1 MIPLSFAAVAEAR
14 EKRMHRLER
23 DIEEKR
29 VPLAQDSGQKAE
41 AEALTTA
48 QTHLLE
54 TSLHPL
60 RHEVMAETNARPAL
74 PAVAP
79 CICEHLV
86 FLSGELDA
94 QKDWENVRR
103 VAQQLGQSVGTEARQ
118 QLVLEDERVIF
129 KWERHTEFCSY
140 TVISKEQAEGTD
152 SVFGSL
158 IAIDLMGG
166 SESAENENPK
176 EEENQKDPAGRPI
189 VALRFYIDTPDD
201 PRWSG
206 DGETTLLNG
215 HRVIAAT
222 ANGGRAR
229 VMSDFRFHPDGYAR
243 FLVCDESDNPK
254 STGRLIQRLI
264 DIETYRT
271 LSLIAWPVAKSAG
284 RSIGQIDD
292 DLRKL
297 IQAMG
302 GEGSD
307 DQARLLS
314 ELTALAAR
322 AETIGAE
329 TNFRFSAAK
338 AYYSIVRSRL
348 EDLREE
354 RIEGYERLSSFVERR
369 LGPAIRSF
377 QAILDRQSST
387 SERIA
392 RASSLLRARVDVEL
406 ERQNQDLLASMD
418 RRSQLQLRLQQTV
431 EGLSVAAVSYYC
443 IGILSWLLKG
453 IPKALLPVDST
464 MITTLAAPFI
474 ILSVWL
480 MVRRIRKSAHDDK
493 SHG

>member
-1 MIPLSFAAVAEAR
+1 
-14 EKRMHRLER
+14 MHRLER

-29 VPLAQDSGQKAE
+29 VALAQDE
-41 AEALTTA
+41 EPL
-48 QTHLLE
+48 
-54 TSLHPL
+54 LHPL

-94 QKDWENVRR
+94 QKDWENVRK
-103 VAQQLGQSVGTEARQ
+103 VAEQLGQTVDSEPRQ
-118 QLVLEDERVIF
+118 QLVLEDKRVVF

-140 TVISKEQAEGTD
+140 TVFSKRQDAGTD
-152 SVFGSL
+152 KILGSL
-158 IAIDLMGG
+158 IAADLMNGDALETPG
-166 SESAENENPK
+166 ESRNNPPGK
-176 EEENQKDPAGRPI
+176 PI
-189 VALRFYIDTPDD
+189 VALRFYIDTPEN
-201 PRWSG
+201 PRWSAK
-206 DGETTLLNG
+206 GETEILTG
-215 HRVIAAT
+215 SRIIAAT
-222 ANGGRAR
+222 ANGRRAKI
-229 VMSDFRFHPDGYAR
+229 MTDFRFHPDGYAR

-254 STGRLIQRLI
+254 RAGRLVQRLI

-271 LSLIAWPVAKSAG
+271 LALIAWPVAKSAG

-292 DLRKL
+292 ELRKL
-297 IQAMG
+297 IQEIGDAG
-302 GEGSD
+302 PE
-307 DQARLLS
+307 DQARLLT
-314 ELTALAAR
+314 ELTGLAAR
-322 AETIGAE
+322 AETVGAE

-348 EDLREE
+348 EELREE
-354 RIEGYERLSSFVERR
+354 RIEGYERLSNFIERR

-377 QAILDRQSST
+377 QSILDRQSST

-453 IPKALLPVDST
+453 IPKTLLPIDST
-464 MITTLAAPFI
+464 VITTLAAPLI

>member
-1 MIPLSFAAVAEAR
+1 
-14 EKRMHRLER
+14 MHRLER

-29 VPLAQDSGQKAE
+29 VALARGDGPGAATRMPALQAGSAESGPADSGE
-41 AEALTTA
+41 PV
-48 QTHLLE
+48 
-54 TSLHPL
+54 LHPL

-74 PAVAP
+74 LAAAP

-94 QKDWENVRR
+94 QKDWENVRK
-103 VAQQLGQSVGTEARQ
+103 VAQQLGQSVGEDAQQ

-140 TVISKEQAEGTD
+140 TVFSKEQAPGTD
-152 SVFGSL
+152 RVFGSL
-158 IAIDLMGG
+158 IDVDPMNTGG
-166 SESAENENPK
+166 NDNPDEGHGSQSGK
-176 EEENQKDPAGRPI
+176 PI
-189 VALRFYIDTPDD
+189 VALRFYIDTPED
-201 PRWSG
+201 PRWSRN
-206 DGETTLLNG
+206 GETELLTG
-215 HRVIAAT
+215 SRIIAAT
-222 ANGGRAR
+222 ANGGRAKI
-229 VMSDFRFHPDGYAR
+229 MTDFRFHPDGYTR

-254 STGRLIQRLI
+254 RAGRLTQRLI

-271 LSLIAWPVAKSAG
+271 LALIAWPVAKSAG
-284 RSIGQIDD
+284 RTIGQIDD

-297 IQAMG
+297 IQEIG
-302 GEGSD
+302 GAGPD
-307 DQARLLS
+307 DQARLLT
-314 ELTALAAR
+314 ELTGLAAR
-322 AETIGAE
+322 AETVGAE

-348 EDLREE
+348 EELREE
-354 RIEGYERLSSFVERR
+354 RIEGYERLSNFIERR

-453 IPKALLPVDST
+453 IPKGLLPLDSAV
-464 MITTLAAPFI
+464 ITTLAAPLI
-474 ILSVWL
+474 ILSVWM

>member
-1 MIPLSFAAVAEAR
+1 
-14 EKRMHRLER
+14 MHRLER

-29 VPLAQDSGQKAE
+29 VALAQDGTRKAE
-41 AEALTTA
+41 AADPATA
-48 QTHLLE
+48 QPHRLE

-74 PAVAP
+74 PAIAP

-103 VAQQLGQSVGTEARQ
+103 VAQQLGQSVGAEARQ

-140 TVISKEQAEGTD
+140 TVISKEPAEGAD

-158 IAIDLMGG
+158 ITIDLMNGG
-166 SESAENENPK
+166 GGT
-176 EEENQKDPAGRPI
+176 EEDDDQRDPASKPI
-189 VALRFYIDTPDD
+189 VALRFYVDTPGDQ
-201 PRWSG
+201 RWSR
-206 DGETTLLNG
+206 DGENRLLTG
-215 HRVIAAT
+215 SRIIAAT
-222 ANGGRAR
+222 ANGGQAKI
-229 VMSDFRFHPDGYAR
+229 MTDFRFHPDGYAR
-243 FLVCDESDNPK
+243 FLVCNESDNPK

-302 GEGSD
+302 SEGSD

-453 IPKALLPVDST
+453 IPKTLLPIDST
-464 MITTLAAPFI
+464 VITTLAAPFI